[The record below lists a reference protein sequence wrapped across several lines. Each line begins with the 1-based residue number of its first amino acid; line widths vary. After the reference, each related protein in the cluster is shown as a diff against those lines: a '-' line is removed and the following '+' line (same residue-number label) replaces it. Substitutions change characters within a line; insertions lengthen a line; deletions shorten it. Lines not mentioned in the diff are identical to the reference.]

1 MRNVKVVISE
11 KKLKKMGEKK
21 PTKKSGK
28 KNFAKGTHK
37 QREHYQ
43 IWTGSLSE
51 EQAGREGGAEGVS
64 CMSAVCKL
72 HK

>member
-1 MRNVKVVISE
+1 M
-11 KKLKKMGEKK
+11 EKK
-21 PTKKSGK
+21 PAKKIWE
-28 KNFAKGTHK
+28 KNFAEGTHK

-64 CMSAVCKL
+64 FMSAVCKL
-72 HK
+72 DK